1 MPMAVL
7 RTARKADISLVL
19 GSGQIMCS
27 LHGRQRLLDRSH
39 FLHYAGPGM
48 ASGIKICSLLPSAT
62 EIVFALGRCD
72 NLVAV
77 THECDFPPEAARLPV
92 ITKST
97 LDHRTHGSREI
108 HNHISSA
115 VHAGSSIYALD
126 QDLLDRLSPDLI
138 LTQELCDVCAVSY
151 DVVET
156 AVHRLEGHRLILSL
170 GPTSLGGILET
181 IEQIGEATGA
191 QERAAA
197 VVRELQKQI
206 DGVAARAQIASG
218 RPRVY
223 AMEWLDPPFTAGHWV
238 PEMIRLAGGR
248 EELAREGWPSSE
260 IAWSGIAA
268 YDPEIIVLMPC
279 GFTLERTVEE
289 FARVALPNEWLGLSA
304 ARSGQV
310 YAVNG
315 SAYFNRPGPRIVE
328 GLEILAEI
336 MHPELFARTMP
347 REAWQ
352 RLELDP
358 IRR

>member
-1 MPMAVL
+1 M
-7 RTARKADISLVL
+7 T
-19 GSGQIMCS
+19 SG
-27 LHGRQRLLDRSH
+27 L
-39 FLHYAGPGM
+39 
-48 ASGIKICSLLPSAT
+48 KICSLLPSAT
-62 EIVFALGRCD
+62 EIVFALGLGHK
-72 NLVAV
+72 LVAV

-92 ITKST
+92 ITRST

-126 QDLLDRLSPDLI
+126 QDLLERLNPDLI

-151 DVVET
+151 DVVEK

-170 GPTSLGGILET
+170 EPTSLGGILGTVE
-181 IEQIGEATGA
+181 EVGEATGA
-191 QERAAA
+191 QERAVA
-197 VVRELQKQI
+197 VVRELQERI
-206 DGVAARAQIASG
+206 DRIAARAQTVSG
-218 RPRVY
+218 RPRVF

-248 EELAREGWPSSE
+248 DELAREGWPSSQ
-260 IAWSGIAA
+260 IAWSRIAE

-279 GFTLERTVEE
+279 GFTLERTREK
-289 FARVALPNEWLGLSA
+289 FARVTLPDEWLSLSA
-304 ARSGQV
+304 ARSGHV

-336 MHPELFARTMP
+336 MHSELFPRTMP

-352 RLELDP
+352 RLEVDP
-358 IRR
+358 VRR

>member
-1 MPMAVL
+1 MTPDL
-7 RTARKADISLVL
+7 
-19 GSGQIMCS
+19 
-27 LHGRQRLLDRSH
+27 
-39 FLHYAGPGM
+39 
-48 ASGIKICSLLPSAT
+48 KICSLLPSAT
-62 EIVFALGRCD
+62 EIVFALGRGD

-151 DVVET
+151 DVVEK

-170 GPTSLGGILET
+170 EPTSLGGILET
-181 IEQIGEATGA
+181 VEQVGEATGA
-191 QERAAA
+191 QERAAV
-197 VVRELQKQI
+197 VVRELQKRI
-206 DGVAARAQIASG
+206 DGIAARAQIASR
-218 RPRVY
+218 RPRVH

-248 EELAREGWPSSE
+248 QELAREGRPSSQ
-260 IAWSGIAA
+260 IAWSRIAD

-279 GFTLERTVEE
+279 GFSLERTSEE
-289 FARVALPNEWLGLSA
+289 FARVTLPDEWRGLSA
-304 ARSGQV
+304 ARSGHV

-328 GLEILAEI
+328 GVEILAEI
-336 MHPELFARTMP
+336 MHPELFPRTMP

-352 RLELDP
+352 RLEVDP